1 MKIKTYTNLKL
12 KSLLIFLLDLIIFN
26 FLSLH
31 IYKFIYWID
40 IKHGFYLIK
49 IQVIWYIISYV
60 TGRYTQYNIG
70 FRKWFT
76 KYISRNLICL
86 ILFANFIFLKILILQ
101 EQFYRPDL
109 ISMFT
114 IMFFISF
121 FVLLLFSIIYKK
133 SERLFYNKNF
143 WIYVGNQSDFN
154 SFKAIINSTN
164 RSFIIKHFKNVEI
177 LSKSK
182 EKSQPNLSGIIIKED
197 FDISKNLPNRW
208 QELRASIGIYSEID
222 WAREFLQRI
231 PSNLVNE
238 KNLILT
244 NSLPHS
250 SSFQLRI
257 KRIADI
263 FISLFILIF
272 SSPLIIL
279 ICILIYF
286 EDGKPIFYSQIRNGL
301 GTSKIKIYKLRT
313 MKVSAE
319 ERGPQWSK
327 TNDPRITKIGRIIR
341 KLRLDELPQL
351 LLVISGQMS
360 LIGPRPERP
369 EIDNELENMISHYK
383 VRYFIKPGLS
393 GWAQVNYPYGASIND
408 SEIKLS
414 YDLYYLYNFSFWIDF
429 LILIK
434 TVKLVLNA
442 KGAIPKK

>member
-1 MKIKTYTNLKL
+1 MARI
-12 KSLLIFLLDLIIFN
+12 
-26 FLSLH
+26 
-31 IYKFIYWID
+31 
-40 IKHGFYLIK
+40 
-49 IQVIWYIISYV
+49 
-60 TGRYTQYNIG
+60 
-70 FRKWFT
+70 
-76 KYISRNLICL
+76 
-86 ILFANFIFLKILILQ
+86 
-101 EQFYRPDL
+101 
-109 ISMFT
+109 
-114 IMFFISF
+114 
-121 FVLLLFSIIYKK
+121 
-133 SERLFYNKNF
+133 
-143 WIYVGNQSDFN
+143 
-154 SFKAIINSTN
+154 
-164 RSFIIKHFKNVEI
+164 
-177 LSKSK
+177 
-182 EKSQPNLSGIIIKED
+182 
-197 FDISKNLPNRW
+197 
-208 QELRASIGIYSEID
+208 RASIGIYSEID

-238 KNLILT
+238 KIFILT

-279 ICILIYF
+279 ICILIYI

-301 GTSKIKIYKLRT
+301 GNSKIKIFKLRT

-319 ERGPQWSK
+319 ELGPQWSK

-369 EIDNELENMISHYK
+369 EIDNQLENMISHYK
-383 VRYFIKPGLS
+383 VRYLIKPGLS

-408 SEIKLS
+408 AEIKLS
-414 YDLYYLYNFSFWIDF
+414 YDLYYLYNISFWIDF